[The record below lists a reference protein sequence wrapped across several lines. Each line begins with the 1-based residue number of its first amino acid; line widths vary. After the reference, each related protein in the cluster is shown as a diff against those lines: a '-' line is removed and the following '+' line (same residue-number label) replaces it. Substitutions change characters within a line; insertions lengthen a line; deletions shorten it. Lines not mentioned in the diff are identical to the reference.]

1 MTMLERILPVAVV
14 LMTAL
19 AVISAAI
26 LLRAALNRPF
36 IGALLERAGIG
47 GIIAA
52 FGVTSTV
59 LILNTETGWTL
70 IDRETASILF
80 RVSLLA
86 LLAIPTFWDY
96 LYYSGRL
103 GGAEGITEAQ
113 AAALL
118 RARGWTVIE
127 GGVVA

>member
-1 MTMLERILPVAVV
+1 MTLERILPVLVV

-26 LLRAALNRPF
+26 LVRAALQRPW
-36 IGALLERAGIG
+36 IGALIERAGIG
-47 GIIAA
+47 AIIAA
-52 FGVTSTV
+52 FGVTSALLV
-59 LILNTETGWTL
+59 LNTETGRQL
-70 IDRETASILF
+70 IDMEAARVLF

-86 LLAIPTFWDY
+86 LLAVPTFWDY

-103 GGAEGITEAQ
+103 GGDEGLTEAQ
-113 AAALL
+113 AAAML

-127 GGVVA
+127 GGQAA